1 LRNLLCRVATIPQSE
16 TPSTVLADGLILHK
30 PLLANGFWAS
40 ALSLL
45 VPKDQCSRTIYGV
58 GRSGHDCSIQTR
70 VSERTHPDQE
80 TSIMTTLAPT
90 ETKRRSCGQLRDAGK
105 SEGREA
111 LPASKPPQKEHA
123 SGSVGSAAPRS
134 IATSGI
140 LATKSLHHA
149 TRRPTKL
156 LLVVVGTTL
165 VIGFCIFD
173 RDIGHIAVASIFGMI
188 AYAMIRGT

>member
-1 LRNLLCRVATIPQSE
+1 
-16 TPSTVLADGLILHK
+16 
-30 PLLANGFWAS
+30 
-40 ALSLL
+40 
-45 VPKDQCSRTIYGV
+45 
-58 GRSGHDCSIQTR
+58 
-70 VSERTHPDQE
+70 
-80 TSIMTTLAPT
+80 MTTLAHT
-90 ETKRRSCGQLRDAGK
+90 GTRRFCGQLGDAGK
-105 SEGREA
+105 SEVREA

-123 SGSVGSAAPRS
+123 SESVGSAAPRS

-140 LATKSLHHA
+140 LATKSLRHA

>member
-1 LRNLLCRVATIPQSE
+1 
-16 TPSTVLADGLILHK
+16 
-30 PLLANGFWAS
+30 
-40 ALSLL
+40 
-45 VPKDQCSRTIYGV
+45 
-58 GRSGHDCSIQTR
+58 
-70 VSERTHPDQE
+70 
-80 TSIMTTLAPT
+80 MTTLALT
-90 ETKRRSCGQLRDAGK
+90 ETKRRSCVQLGDAGK
-105 SEGREA
+105 SEVREA
-111 LPASKPPQKEHA
+111 LLASKPPQKEHA
-123 SGSVGSAAPRS
+123 SESVGSAAPRS

-140 LATKSLHHA
+140 LATKSLRHA